1 VREHGTIEDIL
12 KARLK
17 MAVEVRQREHALV
30 LLQHHVAVTLQC
42 DLVHR
47 QRSRFVG
54 AEHVHCPQVL
64 DRVES
69 LDDDLLAPHRHG
81 PFGQAD
87 GHDHRQHFGR
97 QTYSH
102 R

>member
-42 DLVHR
+42 DLVHG
-47 QRSRFVG
+47 VT
-54 AEHVHCPQVL
+54 
-64 DRVES
+64 
-69 LDDDLLAPHRHG
+69 
-81 PFGQAD
+81 
-87 GHDHRQHFGR
+87 DHFKTSQSGSN
-97 QTYSH
+97 QNQPL
-102 R
+102 